1 MYCEL
6 MTVIMS
12 HIRKKNMKEWPWCK
26 ECNFTVSLQSHFN
39 FLHVFLL
46 KSSAFSFF
54 CIRIPLCQN
63 VYLVGF
69 ILSPFFLLYVCL
81 TRHRGG
87 LIIKIQT
94 QTDVA

>member
-46 KSSAFSFF
+46 KSSALYFF
-54 CIRIPLCQN
+54 AFVSLF
-63 VYLVGF
+63 VKTF
-69 ILSPFFLLYVCL
+69 ILLALFFPLFSCSMSV
-81 TRHRGG
+81 
-87 LIIKIQT
+87 
-94 QTDVA
+94 